1 MGVLKKAAA
10 DSIASDAQ
18 RSWDE
23 GHSVFVAEFRG
34 AVSHSP
40 SLTRPIGGMAERIE
54 AVEAAGWLMDQF
66 TAVPYKDNITVVAL
80 FRRQEPT
87 RLD

>member
-1 MGVLKKAAA
+1 MGIFKQSVA
-10 DSIASDAQ
+10 DTMESDAK
-18 RSWDE
+18 RALDE
-23 GHSVFVAEFRG
+23 GHSVFVAQFRG

-54 AVEAAGWLMDQF
+54 AVEAVGWHMDRF

-80 FRRQEPT
+80 FRRTP
-87 RLD
+87 

>member
-1 MGVLKKAAA
+1 MGIFKQSVAN
-10 DSIASDAQ
+10 SIESDPKRAL
-18 RSWDE
+18 DE
-23 GHSVFVAEFRG
+23 GHSVFVAQFRG

-54 AVEAAGWLMDQF
+54 AVERVGWHMDQF

-80 FRRQEPT
+80 FRRTP
-87 RLD
+87 